1 MEKSQERAVQ
11 KFFDEFSKKVSDKV
25 ISLEMVSLK
34 ADLKTL
40 NSLSLKNNNPSCEIW
55 GLLVFCE
62 KNFYFYVHPYES
74 AMSMML
80 RQAAHGDEP
89 EEQLANVSE
98 LKSLSVQKT
107 SRTWFSILL
116 GEKEKIFLFFE
127 GEDGLQKRIELETQ
141 HKADNIIEKI
151 SNYIKK

>member
-1 MEKSQERAVQ
+1 
-11 KFFDEFSKKVSDKV
+11 
-25 ISLEMVSLK
+25 
-34 ADLKTL
+34 
-40 NSLSLKNNNPSCEIW
+40 
-55 GLLVFCE
+55 
-62 KNFYFYVHPYES
+62 
-74 AMSMML
+74 ML

-151 SNYIKK
+151 SKYIKK